1 MKKNASEE
9 AQTQDLRN
17 SYIDER
23 TEERIQEHL
32 TNEND
37 IITEEDIANAPT
49 GIVEKKGSPDPAKLT
64 EKQKE
69 TLEEEA
75 KMLEE
80 KKLKNN
86 EDPAIET
93 PWNVLGS

>member
-9 AQTQDLRN
+9 SQTQDLRN

-37 IITEEDIANAPT
+37 IITEQDIANAPT
-49 GIVEKKGSPDPAKLT
+49 GIVDKTGMPDPEKLPVD
-64 EKQKE
+64 QKE
-69 TLEEEA
+69 TSEEEDQVPD
-75 KMLEE
+75 E
-80 KKLKNN
+80 KIVKNN

-93 PWNVLGS
+93 SWNILGS